1 MTYASHTPRASGL
14 PDPDTQPEYY
24 NGILIKR
31 AAAWGVD
38 AVLVAVI
45 CAMLLPFTAFLG
57 IFFFPLMML
66 VVGFFYRWWT
76 IAGGSATWGMRL
88 MAIELRESDGGL
100 LLPNTAFWH
109 TAGYTFAILV
119 APLQFVSMVM
129 MAATPRG
136 QGLSDMILG
145 TTAINRPLR

>member
-1 MTYASHTPRASGL
+1 MTYAPFPPRTSGL
-14 PDPDTQPEYY
+14 PDPETQPEYY
-24 NGILIKR
+24 DGILIKR

-38 AVLVAVI
+38 AVLVAML

-57 IFFFPLMML
+57 IFFFPLMTL

-76 IAGGSATWGMRL
+76 IAGGSATWGMRM
-88 MAIELRESDGGL
+88 MAIELREADGGL
-100 LLPNTAFWH
+100 LAPATAFWH
-109 TAGYTFAILV
+109 TAGYTFSILA